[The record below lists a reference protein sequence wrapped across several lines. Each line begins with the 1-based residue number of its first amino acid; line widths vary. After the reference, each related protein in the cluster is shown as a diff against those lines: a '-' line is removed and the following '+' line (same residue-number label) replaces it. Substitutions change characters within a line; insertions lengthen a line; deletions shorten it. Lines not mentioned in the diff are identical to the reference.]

1 MAPSPN
7 LIGEASITNTVSVG
21 SVTPFMAPSL
31 LSDAGIGLRTDYN
44 RRSDPTAARRPWP
57 PAGHEVR
64 GAPASR
70 LPSLLLARAAQ
81 RHRRQHRA
89 RHQLLGDL
97 PGVSLADAGRVRRHQ
112 PLGAVPA
119 LLGLRGLPGRS
130 LRLPQAHPDLAGVV
144 RAGVALVGGAV

>member
-21 SVTPFMAPSL
+21 KVTPFIGFL
-31 LSDAGIGLRTDYN
+31 LVADYN

-70 LPSLLLARAAQ
+70 LPSLLLARAPQ

-112 PLGAVPA
+112 PLGSVPA
-119 LLGLRGLPGRS
+119 LLGLRGLP
-130 LRLPQAHPDLAGVV
+130 
-144 RAGVALVGGAV
+144 